1 MMKRRGTFPV
11 MPALVPPARPKPLRR
26 GEGPAIHV
34 FERARLQDVDAR
46 DKRGHDELNVEIL
59 VLESS
64 MQTPPRRPASA
75 TRVVDVLVPVAL
87 DQAYS
92 YRVPAELDLQPGDVV
107 GVPLGAREVIGVVWA
122 DNPNPDPRLHNRLK
136 DIAEKLD
143 MPRFREELRS
153 LVDWVAS
160 YTLAPRG
167 QVLRMTLRMGEH
179 LGPERVRLGVRLVG
193 APPQRLTPARR
204 RLLEILSD
212 GLLHGK
218 SELAKEAGCSAS
230 VIDGLV
236 DEGTLAVE
244 HMPRAAPPPAPD
256 PTFAEPDFSPDQR
269 LAAERL
275 RQLVA
280 GGFEVALLDGVT
292 GSGKTEVYFEA
303 VAEVL
308 KRGEQILI
316 LMPEIA
322 LTGQFLDRFA
332 ARFGARPLEW
342 HSELTPRTRA
352 RNYAAIASGE
362 APVVVGARSAL
373 FLPYAKL
380 GLLIVDEEHDQAYK
394 QEDGAHYHA
403 RDMAVVRASIAKIP
417 IVLASAT
424 PSVET
429 EVNARKGRYQ
439 RVPLPSRFGG
449 QHMPHIEA
457 IDLRQEGPGRGRFI
471 APRLAEQIGFA
482 IERREQALLF
492 LNRRGY
498 APLTL
503 CRACGHR
510 FACTIC
516 DAWLVDH
523 RFRQRLVCHHC
534 GFSMP
539 RPHLCPHC
547 GAEESLA
554 AIGPGVERLQE
565 EAAALFPGAR
575 TMVLSSDLITSIEAM
590 RSELNEIAEG
600 RVDII
605 IGTQLVA
612 KGHNFPRLN
621 LVGVIDADLGL
632 GNGDPRAAERTFQL
646 LNQVIGRAGRD
657 QGRGVGFLQTH
668 QPEHPVMKALVAC
681 DREAFYA
688 SEIDSRERTGYPPFG
703 RLASLIISAGDR
715 PSAEGFARK
724 LASAA
729 PFDERIKVLGPAEAP
744 LAVIKGRYRYRILV
758 KSPRSL
764 DLSGYLRQW
773 LAAAPKT
780 TGNLKLEVD
789 VDPQSFL

>member
-1 MMKRRGTFPV
+1 MDDLPT
-11 MPALVPPARPKPLRR
+11 
-26 GEGPAIHV
+26 
-34 FERARLQDVDAR
+34 
-46 DKRGHDELNVEIL
+46 
-59 VLESS
+59 SS
-64 MQTPPRRPASA
+64 PASHA
-75 TRVVDVLVPVAL
+75 PASVVDVLVPVAI

-92 YRVPAELDLQPGDVV
+92 YRVPRGLSLKPGDVV
-107 GVPLGAREVIGVVWA
+107 AVPLGAREVLGVVWA
-122 DNPNPDPRLHNRLK
+122 ENPNPDPRLHNRLK
-136 DIAEKLD
+136 DVAEKLD
-143 MPRFREELRS
+143 VPPLRDELRRM
-153 LVDWVAS
+153 VDWVS
-160 YTLAPRG
+160 TYTLSARG
-167 QVLRMTLRMGEH
+167 MVLRMCLRMGEH
-179 LGPERVRLGVRLVG
+179 LGPERQRMGVRLVG
-193 APPQRLTPARR
+193 SPPQRMTPARR
-204 RLLEILSD
+204 RLLQILSD

-218 SELAKEAGCSAS
+218 SDVAKEAGVSPG

-236 DEGTLAVE
+236 DEGTLQVE
-244 HMPRAAPPPAPD
+244 PMPRENPAPEPD
-256 PTFAEPDFSPDQR
+256 PDFAPADFSPEQAR
-269 LAAERL
+269 AAETMRG
-275 RQLVA
+275 LVTA
-280 GGFEVALLDGVT
+280 GGFQAALIDGVT

-303 VAEVL
+303 VAEVI
-308 KRGEQILI
+308 RQGRQSLI

-332 ARFGARPLEW
+332 QRFGVRPLEW

-352 RNYAAIASGE
+352 RNWASIAAGE
-362 APVVVGARSAL
+362 ARVVVGARSAL
-373 FLPYAKL
+373 FLPYADL
-380 GLLIVDEEHDQAYK
+380 GLIIVDEEHDQAYK

-429 EVNARKGRYQ
+429 EVNARKGRYT
-439 RVPLPSRFGG
+439 RIPLPSRFGG
-449 QHMPHIEA
+449 QHMPQIEA
-457 IDLRQEGPGRGRFI
+457 IDLRREPPMRGRFI
-471 APRLAEQIGFA
+471 SPRLAEQIGFA

-539 RPHLCPHC
+539 RPPACPHC
-547 GAEESLA
+547 GAEGSLVA
-554 AIGPGVERLQE
+554 VGPGVERLQE
-565 EAAALFPGAR
+565 EAANLFPNAR
-575 TMVLSSDLITSIEAM
+575 TMVLSSDLITSIETM
-590 RSELNEIAEG
+590 RAELNEIAEG

-621 LVGVIDADLGL
+621 LVGVVDADLGL
-632 GNGDPRAAERTFQL
+632 SNGDPRAAERTFQL

-668 QPEHPVMKALVAC
+668 QPEHPVMKALIAC

-688 SEIDSRERTGYPPFG
+688 SEIDIRERTLYPPFG

-715 PSAEGFARK
+715 PTAEGFGRQ

-729 PFDERIKVLGPAEAP
+729 PFDERVQVLGPAEAP
-744 LAVIKGRYRYRILV
+744 LAVIKGRYRFRLLV
-758 KSPRSL
+758 KSVRGF
-764 DLSGYLRQW
+764 DLSNYLRSW
-773 LAAAPKT
+773 LAKGPKT
-780 TGNLKLEVD
+780 KGNLKLEVD